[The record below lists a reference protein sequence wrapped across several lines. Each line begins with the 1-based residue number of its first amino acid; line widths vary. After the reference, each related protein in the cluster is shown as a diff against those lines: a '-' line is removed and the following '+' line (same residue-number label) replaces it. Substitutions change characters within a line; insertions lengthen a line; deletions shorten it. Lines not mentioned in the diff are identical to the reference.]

1 LKQLDIM
8 KHELVPKHIL
18 LNEKEKEDMLKGFGI
33 GLKQIP
39 RIPSSDPVIVA
50 LNGKPGDIVKIVR
63 KSTTAGETTYYRVIV
78 KG

>member
-1 LKQLDIM
+1 M

-18 LNEKEKEDMLKGFGI
+18 LNEKEKEDMLKSFGI
-33 GLKQIP
+33 NPRQIP
-39 RIPSSDPVIVA
+39 RIPSSDPVIVV

-63 KSTTAGETTYYRVIV
+63 KSMTAGETTYYRVII